1 MSVFKDFLTYSKKD
15 RAGIIILLAILM
27 LSITSFI
34 IIDNL
39 PAPQSDYDYSKFEK
53 EITEFESQKNEAGAD
68 ADFLNEKTGK
78 NQVEKKTAFFNFD
91 PNTISKDSL
100 LLLGI
105 YSNIADRIIK
115 YRNAGGKFSKP
126 GDLLKIY
133 GFNEKLYAKL
143 SPFIAIK
150 SVDSNEKQIKELSA
164 VAKFDHSKSI
174 VNLNTADTTELK
186 SLKGI
191 GSKLAG
197 RIVKF
202 RNSAG
207 GFYSI
212 DQLTDVY
219 GVKPELVMELK
230 EKIQI
235 DDNYKKIN
243 INTATAE
250 ELKSHPYIYKWNIAN
265 AIVNYRSKHGNYK
278 QATDL
283 MKTDLVSE
291 ELCRKIAPYLIFE

>member
-15 RAGIIILLAILM
+15 RAGIIVLLCILM
-27 LSITSFI
+27 VSITSFI
-34 IIDNL
+34 LIDNL
-39 PAPQSDYDYSKFEK
+39 PIPESEYDYSSFEK
-53 EITEFESQKNEAGAD
+53 EIAAFESKKNEAKND
-68 ADFLNEKTGK
+68 SVSFNEKTGNNHPK
-78 NQVEKKTAFFNFD
+78 KKTEYFNFD
-91 PNTISKDSL
+91 PNAISKDSL

-105 YSNIADRIIK
+105 YSNIAERMVK
-115 YRNAGGKFSKP
+115 YRSAGGKFSKP
-126 GDLLKIY
+126 EDLLKIY

-143 SPFIAIK
+143 GPFVVIHSIK
-150 SVDSNEKQIKELSA
+150 LNEKSIKESNSE
-164 VAKFDHSKSI
+164 AKFNTPKSI
-174 VNLNTADTTELK
+174 VNINTADTTELK

-219 GVKPELVMELK
+219 GVKPELVTELK
-230 EKIQI
+230 DKIQI

-250 ELKSHPYIYKWNIAN
+250 ELKNHPYIYKWNIAN